1 MSVFSISKDSKDKE
15 ENGVPIAIL
24 HGKGRLDGD
33 LVYLDES
40 QEDESPLEAPD
51 GYKFAIEP
59 THHEGGRD
67 VIMVGGKSG
76 SGKSHIAR
84 NFAIRYHVLHP
95 ENPIFFISYLDEDPT
110 IDQASKVMKRIK
122 PESLL
127 ESDLSVHDFE
137 NSLTIVDDVEGYER
151 SNKDIHNKIQMV
163 IDMIATMGRHN
174 SSSIVV
180 CSHLLTD
187 YKRTRLFLGE
197 ANHFVVFAHGASQN
211 QLYNLLC
218 RYSGLDKS
226 DVDAIRNLRS
236 RWVCVRTIFPLTVI
250 HENGVYILRP
260 KASPMKKRRV
270 LLGSQ

>member
-1 MSVFSISKDSKDKE
+1 MSVFSIRKDSKE
-15 ENGVPIAIL
+15 QETNGVPIAIL
-24 HGKGRLDGD
+24 HGKGRNDGD
-33 LVYLDES
+33 LLFLDETE
-40 QEDESPLEAPD
+40 EDESPLEAPD

-59 THHEGGRD
+59 THNEGGRD

-84 NFAIRYHVLHP
+84 NFAIRYNVLHP
-95 ENPIFFISYLDEDPT
+95 TNPIFFISYLEEDPT
-110 IDQASKVMKRIK
+110 IDVVSKVMKRIK

-127 ESDLSVHDFE
+127 EEDVSVHDFE

-151 SNKDIHNKIQMV
+151 SNKEIHNKIQLV

-226 DVDAIRNLRS
+226 DVDSIRNLRS

-260 KASPMKKRRV
+260 KASPMKKRK
-270 LLGSQ
+270 LLLASS